1 MEKFEVTVLGCGSA
15 LPTVK
20 HNGSGMV
27 VNIREK
33 YFLVDCA
40 EGTQVELRRNHIH
53 LNRLFNVFI
62 THLHGDHCFGL
73 MGLISTLGLLGR
85 TAPLHVYGPQDI
97 ETLFQPLID
106 YHCNGMTYEVV
117 FHPIDTHQ
125 NVCIYE
131 DKSLQVFSIP
141 LKHRIRCC
149 GYYFKEKELSRHILK
164 EAIEKYDIPISQIN
178 NVKAGLDYV
187 MPNGQIIKNKVLT
200 TPPSPARSFAYCSD
214 TVFRPE
220 IAEMMKGVDLLYHEA
235 TFAESEKLLCSKVYH
250 STAKQA
256 AEIARLAGAKQL
268 MLGHYSSRYNDETI
282 LQKEA
287 AEVFENTILAKE
299 GLVVTV

>member
-33 YFLVDCA
+33 FFLVDCA

-164 EAIEKYDIPISQIN
+164 EAIEKYAIPISQIN

-187 MPNGQIIKNKVLT
+187 MPNGQIIKNEVLT

-235 TFAESEKLLCSKVYH
+235 TFAESEKQLCSMVYH

>member
-20 HNGSGMV
+20 HNGSGLV

-187 MPNGQIIKNKVLT
+187 MPNGQIIKNEVLT

>member
-106 YHCNGMTYEVV
+106 YQCNGMTYEVV

-187 MPNGQIIKNKVLT
+187 MPNGQIIKNEVLT

>member
-40 EGTQVELRRNHIH
+40 EGTQVELRRNRIH
-53 LNRLFNVFI
+53 LNRLFTVFI

-97 ETLFQPLID
+97 DTLYQPLIN

-125 NVCIYE
+125 NTCIYE
-131 DKSLQVFSIP
+131 DRSLQVFSIP

-164 EAIEKYDIPISQIN
+164 DAIEKYNIPISQIN

-187 MPNGQIIKNKVLT
+187 MPNGEVIKNELIT
-200 TPPSPARSFAYCSD
+200 TPPTPARSFAYCSD

-235 TFAESEKLLCSKVYH
+235 TFAESEKQLCSKVYH

-256 AEIARLAGAKQL
+256 AEIARLAGAKRL
-268 MLGHYSSRYNDETI
+268 MIGHYSSRYDDESI

-287 AEVFENTILAKE
+287 SEVFENTILAKE

>member
-33 YFLVDCA
+33 FFLVDCA

-164 EAIEKYDIPISQIN
+164 EAIEKYAIPISQIN

-187 MPNGQIIKNKVLT
+187 MPNGQIIKNEVLT

-235 TFAESEKLLCSKVYH
+235 TFAESEKQLCSKVYH

-268 MLGHYSSRYNDETI
+268 MLGHYSSRYNDESI

-287 AEVFENTILAKE
+287 TEVFENTILAKE

>member
-40 EGTQVELRRNHIH
+40 EGTQVELRRNRIH
-53 LNRLFNVFI
+53 LNRLFTVFI

-97 ETLFQPLID
+97 DTLYQPLID

-125 NVCIYE
+125 NTCIYE
-131 DKSLQVFSIP
+131 DRSLQVFSIP

-164 EAIEKYDIPISQIN
+164 DAIEKYNIPISQIN

-187 MPNGQIIKNKVLT
+187 MPNGEVIKNELIT
-200 TPPSPARSFAYCSD
+200 TPPTPARSFAYCSD

-235 TFAESEKLLCSKVYH
+235 TFAESEKQLCSKVYH

-256 AEIARLAGAKQL
+256 AEIARLAGAKRL
-268 MLGHYSSRYNDETI
+268 MIGHYSSRYDDESI

-287 AEVFENTILAKE
+287 SEVFENTILAKE

>member
-97 ETLFQPLID
+97 ETLYQPLID

-125 NVCIYE
+125 NVCIYV

-164 EAIEKYDIPISQIN
+164 EAIEKYNIPISQIN
-178 NVKAGLDYV
+178 NVKAGLDYM
-187 MPNGQIIKNKVLT
+187 MPNGQIIKNEVLT

-220 IAEMMKGVDLLYHEA
+220 IAEMIKGVDLLYHEA

>member
-33 YFLVDCA
+33 FFLVDCA

-164 EAIEKYDIPISQIN
+164 EAIEKYAIPISQIN

-187 MPNGQIIKNKVLT
+187 MPNGQIIKNEVLT

-235 TFAESEKLLCSKVYH
+235 TFAESEKQLCSMVYH

-268 MLGHYSSRYNDETI
+268 MLGHYSSRYNDESI

>member
-40 EGTQVELRRNHIH
+40 EGTQVELRRNRIH
-53 LNRLFNVFI
+53 LNRLFTVFI
-62 THLHGDHCFGL
+62 SHLHGDHCFGL

-97 ETLFQPLID
+97 DTLFQPLID

-125 NVCIYE
+125 NTCIYE
-131 DKSLQVFSIP
+131 DRSLQVFSIP

-149 GYYFKEKELSRHILK
+149 GYFFKEKELSRHILK
-164 EAIEKYDIPISQIN
+164 DAIEKYAIPISQIN
-178 NVKAGLDYV
+178 NVKAGLDFV
-187 MPNGQIIKNKVLT
+187 MPNGDVIKNELIT
-200 TPPSPARSFAYCSD
+200 TPPTPVRSFAYCSD

-235 TFAESEKLLCSKVYH
+235 TFAESEKQLCSKVYH

-268 MLGHYSSRYNDETI
+268 MLGHYSSRYDDESI
-282 LQKEA
+282 LLKEA
-287 AEVFENTILAKE
+287 SEVFENTILAKE

>member
-97 ETLFQPLID
+97 DTLFQPLID

-187 MPNGQIIKNKVLT
+187 MPNGQIIKNEVLT

-220 IAEMMKGVDLLYHEA
+220 IAGMMKGVDLLYHEA

-268 MLGHYSSRYNDETI
+268 MLGHYSSRYNDEAI

>member
-149 GYYFKEKELSRHILK
+149 GFYFKEKELSRHILK

-187 MPNGQIIKNKVLT
+187 MPNGQIIKNEVLT

>member
-40 EGTQVELRRNHIH
+40 EGTQVELRRNRIH
-53 LNRLFNVFI
+53 LNRLFTVFI

-97 ETLFQPLID
+97 DTLYQPLIN

-125 NVCIYE
+125 NTCIYE
-131 DKSLQVFSIP
+131 DRSLQVFSIP

-164 EAIEKYDIPISQIN
+164 DAIEKYNIPISQIN

-187 MPNGQIIKNKVLT
+187 MPNGEVIKNELIT
-200 TPPSPARSFAYCSD
+200 TPPTPARSFAYCSD

-235 TFAESEKLLCSKVYH
+235 TFAESEKQLCSKVYH

-256 AEIARLAGAKQL
+256 AEIARLAGAKRL
-268 MLGHYSSRYNDETI
+268 IIGHYSSRYDDESI

-287 AEVFENTILAKE
+287 SEVFENTILAKE
-299 GLVVTV
+299 GIVVTV

>member
-187 MPNGQIIKNKVLT
+187 MPNGQIIKNEKLT

-299 GLVVTV
+299 GLVATV

>member
-85 TAPLHVYGPQDI
+85 TAPLHVFGPQDI
-97 ETLFQPLID
+97 EILFQPLID

-117 FHPIDTHQ
+117 FHPIDTHK

-131 DKSLQVFSIP
+131 DKSLQVFTIP

-164 EAIEKYDIPISQIN
+164 EAIEKYNIPISQIN

-187 MPNGQIIKNKVLT
+187 MPNGQIIKNEVLT

-220 IAEMMKGVDLLYHEA
+220 IAEMIKGVDLLYHEA

>member
-178 NVKAGLDYV
+178 NVKAGLDYL
-187 MPNGQIIKNKVLT
+187 MPNGQIIKNEVLT

>member
-187 MPNGQIIKNKVLT
+187 MPNGQIIKNEVLT

-214 TVFRPE
+214 TVSRPE

>member
-40 EGTQVELRRNHIH
+40 EGTQVELRRNRIH
-53 LNRLFNVFI
+53 LNRLFTVFI
-62 THLHGDHCFGL
+62 SHLHGDHCFGL

-125 NVCIYE
+125 NSCIYE
-131 DKSLQVFSIP
+131 DRSLQVFSIP

-149 GYYFKEKELSRHILK
+149 GYYFKEKEMSRHILK
-164 EAIEKYDIPISQIN
+164 DAIEKYAIPISQIN
-178 NVKAGLDYV
+178 NVKAGLDFV
-187 MPNGQIIKNKVLT
+187 MPNGDVIKNELIT
-200 TPPSPARSFAYCSD
+200 TPPTPARSFAYCSD

-220 IAEMMKGVDLLYHEA
+220 IAEMMKGVNLLYHEA
-235 TFAESEKLLCSKVYH
+235 TFAESEKQLCSKVYH

-268 MLGHYSSRYNDETI
+268 MLGHYSSRYDDESI
-282 LQKEA
+282 LLKEA
-287 AEVFENTILAKE
+287 SEVFENTILAKE

>member
-97 ETLFQPLID
+97 GTLFQPLID

-187 MPNGQIIKNKVLT
+187 MPNGQIIKNEELT

>member
-97 ETLFQPLID
+97 ETLFQPLVD

-164 EAIEKYDIPISQIN
+164 EAIEKYNIPISQIN

-187 MPNGQIIKNKVLT
+187 TPNGQIIKNEVLT

-235 TFAESEKLLCSKVYH
+235 TFAESEKPLCSKVYH

>member
-164 EAIEKYDIPISQIN
+164 EAIEKYNIPISQIN

-187 MPNGQIIKNKVLT
+187 MPNGQIIKNEVLT
-200 TPPSPARSFAYCSD
+200 TPPSPTRSFAYCSD

-220 IAEMMKGVDLLYHEA
+220 IAEMIKGVDLLYHEA

>member
-1 MEKFEVTVLGCGSA
+1 MLGCGSA

-40 EGTQVELRRNHIH
+40 EGTQVELRRNRIH
-53 LNRLFNVFI
+53 LNRLFTVFI
-62 THLHGDHCFGL
+62 SHLHGDHCFGL

-97 ETLFQPLID
+97 DTLFQPLID

-125 NVCIYE
+125 NICIFE
-131 DKSLQVFSIP
+131 DRSLQVFSIP

-164 EAIEKYDIPISQIN
+164 DAIEKYAIPISQIN
-178 NVKAGLDYV
+178 NVKAGLDFV
-187 MPNGQIIKNKVLT
+187 MPNGDVIKNELIT
-200 TPPSPARSFAYCSD
+200 TPPTPARSFAYCSD

-220 IAEMMKGVDLLYHEA
+220 IAEMMKGVNLLYHEA
-235 TFAESEKLLCSKVYH
+235 TFAESEKQLCSKVYH

-256 AEIARLAGAKQL
+256 AEIAQLAGAKRL
-268 MLGHYSSRYNDETI
+268 MLGHYSSRYDDESI
-282 LQKEA
+282 LLKEA
-287 AEVFENTILAKE
+287 SEVFENTILAKE

>member
-40 EGTQVELRRNHIH
+40 EGTQVELRRNRIH
-53 LNRLFNVFI
+53 LNRLFTVFI

-97 ETLFQPLID
+97 DTIFQPLID

-125 NVCIYE
+125 NICIYE
-131 DKSLQVFSIP
+131 DRSVQVFSIP

-164 EAIEKYDIPISQIN
+164 DAIEKYGIPISQIN
-178 NVKAGLDYV
+178 NVKAGLDFV
-187 MPNGQIIKNKVLT
+187 MPNGDVIKNELIT
-200 TPPSPARSFAYCSD
+200 TPPTPARSFAYCSD

-220 IAEMMKGVDLLYHEA
+220 IAEMIKGVDLLYHEA
-235 TFAESEKLLCSKVYH
+235 TFAESEKQLCSKVYH

-256 AEIARLAGAKQL
+256 AEIAKLAGAKQL
-268 MLGHYSSRYNDETI
+268 MLGHYSSRYDDLSI

-287 AEVFENTILAKE
+287 SEVFENTILAKE

>member
-33 YFLVDCA
+33 FFLVDCA

-164 EAIEKYDIPISQIN
+164 EAIEKYAIPISQIN

-187 MPNGQIIKNKVLT
+187 MPNGQIVKNEVLT

-235 TFAESEKLLCSKVYH
+235 TFAESEKQLCSMVYH

>member
-97 ETLFQPLID
+97 ETLFRPLID

-187 MPNGQIIKNKVLT
+187 MPNGQIIKNEVLT

>member
-164 EAIEKYDIPISQIN
+164 EAIEKY
-178 NVKAGLDYV
+178 
-187 MPNGQIIKNKVLT
+187 
-200 TPPSPARSFAYCSD
+200 
-214 TVFRPE
+214 
-220 IAEMMKGVDLLYHEA
+220 
-235 TFAESEKLLCSKVYH
+235 
-250 STAKQA
+250 
-256 AEIARLAGAKQL
+256 
-268 MLGHYSSRYNDETI
+268 
-282 LQKEA
+282 
-287 AEVFENTILAKE
+287 
-299 GLVVTV
+299 

>member
-187 MPNGQIIKNKVLT
+187 MPNGQIIKNEVLT

>member
-164 EAIEKYDIPISQIN
+164 EAIEKYNIPISQIN

-187 MPNGQIIKNKVLT
+187 MPNGQIIKNEVLT
-200 TPPSPARSFAYCSD
+200 TPPSPTRSFAYCSD

-235 TFAESEKLLCSKVYH
+235 TFAECEKLLCSKVYH